1 MITASQ
7 SPWRLIEQL
16 TSSLFPLQGHLS
28 IVPRPSP
35 PLWFHLGTATWTSLG
50 VSPGGVRGPASESW
64 LDGEGQA
71 EPAAGA

>member
-28 IVPRPSP
+28 MTRPSP

-50 VSPGGVRGPASESW
+50 VSPDGVRGPASESW

-71 EPAAGA
+71 KPAAGA